1 MNKKLAAILISSLI
15 TANIAFAD
23 YSFVDPADFTGD
35 AFFVPPA
42 VREQQE
48 KNNELRRENAELRA
62 MVRALLNAHTVEVEI
77 ERGRAKF
84 YDAAQMDRRGY

>member
-1 MNKKLAAILISSLI
+1 
-15 TANIAFAD
+15 
-23 YSFVDPADFTGD
+23 
-35 AFFVPPA
+35 
-42 VREQQE
+42 
-48 KNNELRRENAELRA
+48 